1 MALSLTAGVY
11 RIQCN
16 DKSRH
21 VLVDG
26 PVSRGAELAAG
37 CVPENSDSH
46 FFALTPSPEDPSRFT
61 LVPVSNRAVLV
72 DYTMADAPPILW
84 DLEAEGNLS
93 QLFEFHG
100 VSGGEWVTIRSSG
113 NQGKLLVCVGSDSNA
128 PLGLADVSDDIPE
141 VARFYLHRREQ
152 EPHPAADAA
161 PSQVAQPATESK
173 TQPTSADPPE
183 HKCQPVSQPA
193 AAAPAAEPKK
203 EEARSDPPPAPTPSP
218 PPAKEVKSKDSS
230 MNRDEFMRRLGL
242 SSDDVVDPSVRT
254 DAMPGKYDPDDDGV
268 TEDIIKTADLADPSL
283 FQQPTAK
290 SEYRAQELD
299 KFRTVTSKS
308 SPQKTTPG
316 GAPSAHDAPG
326 DSVLQEHDSKTASN
340 YKSKLLEDFRAR
352 KSTGVSKSLPN
363 TSPQRRQPQGSA
375 ASSVSP

>member
-1 MALSLTAGVY
+1 
-11 RIQCN
+11 
-16 DKSRH
+16 
-21 VLVDG
+21 
-26 PVSRGAELAAG
+26 
-37 CVPENSDSH
+37 
-46 FFALTPSPEDPSRFT
+46 
-61 LVPVSNRAVLV
+61 
-72 DYTMADAPPILW
+72 
-84 DLEAEGNLS
+84 
-93 QLFEFHG
+93 
-100 VSGGEWVTIRSSG
+100 
-113 NQGKLLVCVGSDSNA
+113 
-128 PLGLADVSDDIPE
+128 
-141 VARFYLHRREQ
+141 
-152 EPHPAADAA
+152 
-161 PSQVAQPATESK
+161 
-173 TQPTSADPPE
+173 
-183 HKCQPVSQPA
+183 
-193 AAAPAAEPKK
+193 
-203 EEARSDPPPAPTPSP
+203 
-218 PPAKEVKSKDSS
+218 